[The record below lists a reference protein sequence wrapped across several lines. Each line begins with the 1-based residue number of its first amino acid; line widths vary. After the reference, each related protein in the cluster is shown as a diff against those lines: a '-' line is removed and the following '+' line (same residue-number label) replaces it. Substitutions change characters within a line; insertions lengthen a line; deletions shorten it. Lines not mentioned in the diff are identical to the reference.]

1 MTYTK
6 EQLDSINLR
15 AGRFDMTRI
24 PRLRTDFTEADNV
37 YNYQALNALN
47 AKCNANSEQVEDLW
61 IELDLQLI
69 DAMEAEKK
77 RKASRKVNYVKRE
90 VIDLYKKGYLASEI
104 RSITRASLT
113 EIAKWTKKVTTDD
126 TLLEDCPEDIKADLD
141 EWEV

>member
-90 VIDLYKKGYLASEI
+90 VIELYKKGYLASEI

-126 TLLEDCPEDIKADLD
+126 ALFDDCPEDIKADLD

>member
-1 MTYTK
+1 MTTNKTTSGRYNYM
-6 EQLDSINLR
+6 E
-15 AGRFDMTRI
+15 GRFDMTQI
-24 PRLRTDFTEADNV
+24 PRLNENTGDPKLD
-37 YNYQALNALN
+37 ALN
-47 AKCNANSEQVEDLW
+47 KRCNENSERVEDLW

-77 RKASRKVNYVKRE
+77 RKANRKINYVKRE

-104 RSITRASLT
+104 HSITRASLI

-126 TLLEDCPEDIKADLD
+126 ALFDDCPEDIKADLD

>member
-24 PRLRTDFTEADNV
+24 PRLRTDFTEADGV

-47 AKCNANSEQVEDLW
+47 AKCNENSERVEDLW

-104 RSITRASLT
+104 HSITRASLVD
-113 EIAKWTKKVTTDD
+113 IAKWTKKVTTDD
-126 TLLEDCPEDIKADLD
+126 ALFDDCPEDIKADLD

>member
-24 PRLRTDFTEADNV
+24 PRLRTDFTEADNA

-47 AKCNANSEQVEDLW
+47 ARCNENSERVEDLW

-69 DAMEAEKK
+69 DAIEAEKK
-77 RKASRKVNYVKRE
+77 RKANRKPNLVKRE
-90 VIDLYKKGYLASEI
+90 VIDLYKRGYLASEI
-104 RSITRASLT
+104 HSITKAT
-113 EIAKWTKKVTTDD
+113 PQEIAKWTKKVTTDD
-126 TLLEDCPEDIKADLD
+126 ALFDDCPEDIKADLE
-141 EWEV
+141 EWDV

>member
-1 MTYTK
+1 MTTSK
-6 EQLDSINLR
+6 TNSTRINFMT
-15 AGRFDMTRI
+15 GRFDMTRI

-104 RSITRASLT
+104 HSITRASLI

-126 TLLEDCPEDIKADLD
+126 TLFDDCPEDIKADLD